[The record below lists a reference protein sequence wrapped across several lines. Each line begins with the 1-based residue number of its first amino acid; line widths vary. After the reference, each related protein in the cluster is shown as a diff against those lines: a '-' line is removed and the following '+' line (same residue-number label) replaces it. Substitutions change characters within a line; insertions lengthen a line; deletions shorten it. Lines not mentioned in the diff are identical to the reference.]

1 MEVQLGAIE
10 SAVALVDLEGLA
22 HVGDSVFQDV
32 LVMLP
37 LLHSADVI
45 LRHGAEFNGVAEAEG
60 GVHFVEQADRLLD
73 HVLHLVRGHEDVGV
87 VLGEAAD
94 PEQAVERT
102 GQLVPVYQA
111 QLAHPQ
117 GQLPVG
123 VRLAGV
129 DQHAAGAVH
138 GLDGV
143 ILFVDNSG
151 VHVLL
156 IVVPVA
162 GTLPQLTVEDDGGG
176 DLHIAVLLVD
186 LAPVIQQGVFQGHAL
201 GQEEGEARPLVPQHE
216 QAQLPAQLPVVPLLS
231 LFDPLEVGI
240 QLVLLREGDA
250 VNPLEGLPVGITPP
264 VGGVASGELEGV
276 ALDAAGGVQM
286 GAGAEIRELALLV
299 EGDMGVCGQVVD
311 KLHLVG
317 LCLLLHELQSLLPGQ
332 FEPLQL
338 QLLLADLPHLCLDLL
353 QVLRREGEGGVQVVV
368 PALVDGGA
376 DGQLHLR
383 PQALHGLGHHV
394 GAGVPVGLAVRR
406 ILKGKLVVLHFFRHG

>member
-1 MEVQLGAIE
+1 M
-10 SAVALVDLEGLA
+10 
-22 HVGDSVFQDV
+22 
-32 LVMLP
+32 
-37 LLHSADVI
+37 
-45 LRHGAEFNGVAEAEG
+45 
-60 GVHFVEQADRLLD
+60 
-73 HVLHLVRGHEDVGV
+73 
-87 VLGEAAD
+87 
-94 PEQAVERT
+94 
-102 GQLVPVYQA
+102 
-111 QLAHPQ
+111 
-117 GQLPVG
+117 
-123 VRLAGV
+123 RLAGV

-201 GQEEGEARPLVPQHE
+201 GQEEGEAGALVPQHK

-332 FEPLQL
+332 LEPLQL

-368 PALVDGGA
+368 PALVDGGT